1 MTENIRLAI
10 EKAKKTGNF
19 KGAKKLLEEWY
30 LVRDKEQWLKAKI
43 EEHFKLYPEDKEYS
57 NDDPYI
63 SFNSWLSETKVV
75 KEATETEPEITELVR
90 PYIQPTQEQIEQF
103 VENNYLYKEA
113 KKYLAKKKKQ
123 ELLEAMKV
131 ELEDLKLQADTTSL
145 VYMNAVGVVASKY
158 FNKALADGISADDTY
173 KAIYQD
179 TMIDWRDADN
189 VINPV
194 SVETII
200 DVLEL
205 AIKKVGN
212 VVKQDT

>member
-19 KGAKKLLEEWY
+19 KGAKKLLVELY
-30 LVRDKEQWLKAKI
+30 LARDKEQWLKAKR
-43 EEHFKLYPEDKEYS
+43 EEYETLEDKP
-57 NDDPYI
+57 D
-63 SFNSWLSETKVV
+63 SFNSWLNETTVV
-75 KEATETEPEITELVR
+75 KEATETEPEVTELVR
-90 PYIQPTQEQIEQF
+90 PYIQPTQEQIDEF

-123 ELLEAMKV
+123 ELLESMKV

-158 FNKALADGISADDTY
+158 FNKALADGTSAEDAY

-179 TMIDWRDADN
+179 TTIDWRDADN

-200 DVLEL
+200 DGLEL
-205 AIKKVGN
+205 AIKNVGN
-212 VVKQDT
+212 IVSGKL